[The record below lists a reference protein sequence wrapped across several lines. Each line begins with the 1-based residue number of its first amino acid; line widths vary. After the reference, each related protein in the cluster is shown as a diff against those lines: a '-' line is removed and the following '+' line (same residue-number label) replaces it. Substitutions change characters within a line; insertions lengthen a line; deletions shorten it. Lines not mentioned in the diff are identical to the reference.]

1 MSSLPFEA
9 FLALR
14 YLRPRRTFVSI
25 ITVISILGV
34 MLGVAVLIIVN
45 AVMSGFD
52 KEWRTRILGFNAH
65 LKIVRLV
72 DGRPGL
78 MPDYERIQKV
88 IGSNSA
94 VVGVAPFVAGQVLL
108 KTQPKEGQ
116 PKFMAPLLRGIDVD
130 LEKSVSVLPESIKA
144 GVYDVGG
151 RGLRAST
158 RTEAELDRGA

>member
-34 MLGVAVLIIVN
+34 MLGVAVLIVVN

-52 KEWRTRILGFNAH
+52 KEWRNRILGFNAH
-65 LKIVRLV
+65 LKVVHRS
-72 DGRPGL
+72 GL
-78 MPDYERIQKV
+78 ISDYERVQKV

-94 VVGVAPFVAGQVLL
+94 VIGVAPFVAGQVLL
-108 KTQPKEGQ
+108 KTQPSEGQ

-130 LEKSVSVLPESIKA
+130 QEKSVSVLPDSIKF
-144 GVYDVGG
+144 GSFDVGNP
-151 RGLRAST
+151 
-158 RTEAELDRGA
+158 